1 MIWYVGL
8 IVQYHFHMKFIF
20 QFCKR
25 ITLNDRSSRQYLL
38 NEFLYLEAYQ
48 MKMIHMLSCN
58 EEKQKRK
65 I

>member
-20 QFCKR
+20 QFCES
-25 ITLNDRSSRQYLL
+25 ITKTSRQYLL
-38 NEFLYLEAYQ
+38 NEFLYLESYQ
-48 MKMIHMLSCN
+48 MNMIHKLSCN
-58 EEKQKRK
+58 EEKRKRK

>member
-1 MIWYVGL
+1 MI
-8 IVQYHFHMKFIF
+8 
-20 QFCKR
+20 
-25 ITLNDRSSRQYLL
+25 SRQYLL